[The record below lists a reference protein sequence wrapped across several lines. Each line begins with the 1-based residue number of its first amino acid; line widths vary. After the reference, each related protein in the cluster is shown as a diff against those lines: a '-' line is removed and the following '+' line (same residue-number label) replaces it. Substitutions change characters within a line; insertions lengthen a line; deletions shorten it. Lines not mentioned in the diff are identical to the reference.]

1 MHSSASLNK
10 LNVLARFIED
20 IAAWFLGAV
29 TALTFVSV
37 ILRYFF
43 SWAIPD
49 TFDMTSQLLAI
60 LIFWGLAGTGFR
72 GDHITVDLLYGLV
85 SKKIKK
91 IMDIFAD
98 VITCFAMLMLTVM
111 VYVKVMDTR
120 ADNVLTFDLNQP
132 VWIYYLIAWLG
143 LLSATVLT
151 LARVYWLIA
160 DPVKV
165 AREDNQMPIE

>member
-1 MHSSASLNK
+1 MSSPASLKK
-10 LNVLARFIED
+10 LNFLARIIED

-29 TALTFVSV
+29 TVLTFVSV

-43 SWAIPD
+43 AWAIPD

-72 GDHITVDLLYGLV
+72 GDHITVDLLYGIV
-85 SKKIKK
+85 GEKSKRFL
-91 IMDIFAD
+91 DVFANGL
-98 VITCFAMLMLTVM
+98 TCFAMLMLTIM

-132 VWIYYLIAWLG
+132 VWIYYLAAWLG
-143 LLSATVLT
+143 LVSASILT

-160 DPVKV
+160 DPKKL
-165 AREDNQMPIE
+165 AQD

>member
-1 MHSSASLNK
+1 MPSPASLKK
-10 LNVLARFIED
+10 LNILARFIED

-43 SWAIPD
+43 AWAIPD

-85 SKKIKK
+85 GAKGKRA
-91 IMDIFAD
+91 MNIFANAL
-98 VITCFAMLMLTVM
+98 TCFAMFMLTVM

-132 VWIYYLIAWLG
+132 VWIYYLVAWAG

-151 LARVYWLIA
+151 IARVYWLIV
-160 DPVKV
+160 DPTKM
-165 AREDNQMPIE
+165 EHDESHMPIE